1 LIDTSAN
8 FENSPYSSA
17 EPRIMLEQA
26 LLLHPGVRDAA
37 AFNSSGEELIAL
49 VVPED
54 RYLDEVL
61 GRAAAQAT
69 TIAKWQKAYDLNQ
82 SSKAA
87 IVAPSGFNTLGW
99 DSTYTRRPLPE
110 DDMREWIQTSVDSIL
125 DLKPK
130 ALLEIGC
137 GTGLLL
143 MRIAPVCERYVALDF
158 SRGVLER
165 LREQLAA
172 VPNIAER
179 VEVMERRADNLAGF
193 ETKSFDTVI
202 INSAAQ
208 YFPNL
213 GYLTRVLES
222 AASLVKDGGHIFI
235 GDVRSLPLLAA
246 FATSVELFQVQDE
259 VLLAELQQRASK
271 RLRHTPELVLSPAF
285 FFALQQRLPRL
296 SRVDINLRLGRA
308 DNEMTRYRYNA
319 ILHIG
324 PELQAPCNIAFQ
336 DWSDAHL
343 SLEGIRAMLRSG
355 LRSGSPFGVSR
366 IPNVRIAKDLLAH
379 ERLATAD
386 PSLTAGDF
394 RRMVEQSSVP
404 GAHPQDLL
412 DAGADSG
419 FRVFLSWAACRGDG
433 SYDAAFI
440 PATASQPYAS
450 AVVPWPEPHACAF
463 AHLANT
469 PGQSK
474 FLSDLMERILAHCHE
489 SLPPSCMPFRIVWV
503 DSIPRSS
510 DGVPACTDLAAF
522 ER

>member
-1 LIDTSAN
+1 
-8 FENSPYSSA
+8 
-17 EPRIMLEQA
+17 MLEQA

-37 AFNSSGEELIAL
+37 AFNNSGDEFIAF

-54 RYLDEVL
+54 RYLDEEL

-69 TIAKWQKAYDLNQ
+69 TIAKWQKTYDLNQ
-82 SSKAA
+82 STKAA
-87 IVAPSGFNTLGW
+87 IAAPSGFNTLGW
-99 DSTYTRRPLPE
+99 DSTYTRQPLPE
-110 DDMREWIQTSVDSIL
+110 VDMREWIRTSVDSIL
-125 DLKPK
+125 DLKPQ

-143 MRIAPVCERYVALDF
+143 MRIAPACERYVALDF

-165 LREQLAA
+165 LRKQLAV

-179 VEVMERRADNLAGF
+179 VEVLERRADNLEGF
-193 ETKSFDTVI
+193 EIKSFDTVI

-213 GYLTRVLES
+213 GYLTRVLEG

-246 FATSVELFQVQDE
+246 FATSVELCQAQDE
-259 VLLAELQQRASK
+259 VPLAELQQRASK
-271 RLRHTPELVLSPAF
+271 RFRLTPELVLSPAF
-285 FFALQQRLPRL
+285 FLALRERLPRL
-296 SRVDINLRLGRA
+296 SRVDINLRPGRA

-319 ILHIG
+319 TLHIG
-324 PELQAPCNIAFQ
+324 PEPQAPGNIAFQ

-343 SLEGIRAMLRSG
+343 SLDGIRAMLRSG
-355 LRSGSPFGVSR
+355 LGSGSPFGVSH
-366 IPNVRIAKDLLAH
+366 IPNGRIAKDLLTL

-386 PSLTAGDF
+386 PSLTAGDL
-394 RRMVEQSSVP
+394 RRMVEQSSIP
-404 GAHPQDLL
+404 GVHPQDLL
-412 DAGADSG
+412 DAGADFG
-419 FRVFLSWAACRGDG
+419 FQVLLSWAACRDDG

-450 AVVPWPEPHACAF
+450 PVVPWPEPHACAF
-463 AHLANT
+463 AHLANA
-469 PGQSK
+469 PGQGK
-474 FLSDLMERILAHCHE
+474 LLSDLTERMLAHCRE
-489 SLPPSCMPFRIVWV
+489 SLPPSCLPCHIVWV

-510 DGVPACTDLAAF
+510 DGTPACTDLRAF